1 MSIPAAHHRPYSIED
16 NVPFDPQKLLAMTPV
31 IPVSYPSLVS
41 LTEKGAMENTSQQRL
56 SETNKWVISVNEAST
71 SKLKESSS
79 LMAQQANQEPEFS
92 LRGRKLEIFQSS
104 SNPHQTYFFLHN
116 FDHFAQHI
124 FLCNLLMHTLPTIF
138 HNGFKD
144 LWREIP
150 PPPNLTAY

>member
-1 MSIPAAHHRPYSIED
+1 VSIPAAHHRPYSIED

-79 LMAQQANQEPEFS
+79 LMARQANQEPEFS

-104 SNPHQTYFFLHN
+104 SNPH
-116 FDHFAQHI
+116 
-124 FLCNLLMHTLPTIF
+124 
-138 HNGFKD
+138 
-144 LWREIP
+144 
-150 PPPNLTAY
+150 